1 MPRDAT
7 QQPIGWSQFTLCILR
22 AQSECFVLFVCL
34 LRCCTC
40 MSDMGVLGHARMHL
54 ARRSTSNRFFD
65 IWIEYEGCYISQSI
79 IAIRFLKTM
88 IIGI

>member
-1 MPRDAT
+1 
-7 QQPIGWSQFTLCILR
+7 
-22 AQSECFVLFVCL
+22 
-34 LRCCTC
+34 

-54 ARRSTSNRFFD
+54 ARRSTSNRFLD

>member
-1 MPRDAT
+1 
-7 QQPIGWSQFTLCILR
+7 
-22 AQSECFVLFVCL
+22 
-34 LRCCTC
+34 
-40 MSDMGVLGHARMHL
+40 MSDMGVLGHARMRL